1 MDDRRITEV
10 VARVLP
16 KQADYPSLRLRDDV
30 TESAVAGQTSP
41 FIGGAARCAA
51 TRSERNS
58 VVTSSRFQ

>member
-16 KQADYPSLRLRDDV
+16 KQADYPSFRPPGDV

-41 FIGGAARCAA
+41 FIGAPLGA
-51 TRSERNS
+51 
-58 VVTSSRFQ
+58 